1 MDKLIVESTKD
12 NLNEVLSFIDAK
24 LEAIQCPMKAQMK
37 IDVAVEEIFI
47 NIASYAYGNE
57 VGNAEIILDINDSN
71 TKATI
76 TFVDEGIPYNPL
88 EKDDPDT
95 TLSADE
101 RQIGG
106 LGIFIVKKSMD
117 SVEYKNQEGKNI
129 LTISYCWS

>member
-1 MDKLIVESTKD
+1 LDKLIVESTKD
-12 NLNEVLSFIDAK
+12 NLNKVLSFIDAK